1 LRSCGKSVTTIT
13 PLPFFISP
21 VSRIEVS
28 ANTTK
33 RLAISTRHS
42 QLRKIAGD
50 YRGIATTL
58 SEIARLE
65 RDRGN
70 LVEARQRIE
79 EALAQVELVRLNVA
93 DPKLRTSFFASVQQ
107 YREFYIDL
115 LMRLN
120 KNKPSDQLERVAFN
134 ASETGRARS
143 LLQLLSEA
151 GRIRES
157 NPQFTALLQP
167 VPLKLDEIQ
176 QKILDRD
183 TLLLEYS
190 LGEERSFVF
199 AVTPDSIKTFELP
212 KCAVIESV
220 ARRVYELLTAR
231 ADAEYA
237 KASATLSRLILGP
250 VAA

>member
-1 LRSCGKSVTTIT
+1 GQYQRALDMHFQLLALRQGPANKHKRSIT
-13 PLPFFISP
+13 LSNIGNTYYKLGDRSKAIDYYNQ
-21 VSRIEVS
+21 SLALMREVGNNYYT
-28 ANTTK
+28 AAVLHLTG
-33 RLAISTRHS
+33 LAYRSLGEYDKALGYFNEALTVR
-42 QLRKIAGD
+42 QIAGD

-79 EALAQVELVRLNVA
+79 GALAQVELVRLNVA

-120 KNKPSDQLERVAFN
+120 KNRPSDQLERVAFN

-157 NPQFTALLQP
+157 NPQFT
-167 VPLKLDEIQ
+167 
-176 QKILDRD
+176 
-183 TLLLEYS
+183 
-190 LGEERSFVF
+190 
-199 AVTPDSIKTFELP
+199 
-212 KCAVIESV
+212 
-220 ARRVYELLTAR
+220 
-231 ADAEYA
+231 
-237 KASATLSRLILGP
+237 
-250 VAA
+250 